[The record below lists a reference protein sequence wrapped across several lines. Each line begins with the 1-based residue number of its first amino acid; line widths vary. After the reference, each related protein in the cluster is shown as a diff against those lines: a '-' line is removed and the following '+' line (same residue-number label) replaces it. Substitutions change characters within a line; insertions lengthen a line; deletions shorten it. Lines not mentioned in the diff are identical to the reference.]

1 MTAIRWA
8 VNLPLPGRAL
18 RDHREVIE
26 ALPGLGYADVWTGE
40 GGGIDAFTPL
50 AAAAAWRPDL
60 GVGTG
65 VVPVSTRGPAVLAQT
80 AAALSELAAERVML
94 GLGTSVPA
102 HVTALNGIPFAKPV
116 ARLRDTVRF
125 LKTALRGDP
134 VDEEYETFTV
144 RGYRP
149 PPLAAV
155 PPKIIVGAL
164 RPRMVRLGLTEG
176 DGVITNVL
184 AAGDL
189 ERVLAE
195 AGPLPLDKE
204 FVVKLFVCPT
214 EDTAHARRT
223 GRAFLGWILNQAPYR
238 AFHDWLG
245 HGDRLTESRTLYD
258 SGHGAA
264 AGLALP
270 DDIVDALWIHGSLDE
285 CRQRIARFAQPGVT
299 SILLFV
305 APTPELLKSHHTL
318 PNLLAHLHPS
328 PQTNNPT
335 R

>member
-18 RDHREVIE
+18 RDHRELIE

-50 AAAAAWRPDL
+50 AAAAAWQPAL

-65 VVPVSTRGPAVLAQT
+65 VVPVFTRGPVVLAQT

-102 HVTALNGIPFAKPV
+102 HVTALNDIPFAKPV

-134 VDEEYETFTV
+134 VDEEYETFAV

-149 PPLAAV
+149 PPPAV
-155 PPKIIVGAL
+155 RPPKIILGAL

-184 AAGDL
+184 GAGDL

-195 AGPLPLDKE
+195 AGPRPPDKE
-204 FVVKLFVCPT
+204 IVVKLFVCPT
-214 EDTAHARRT
+214 EDAAHARRT

-245 HGDRLTESRTLYD
+245 HGDRLAESRALYD
-258 SGHGAA
+258 SGDGTA

-270 DDIVDALWIHGSLDE
+270 DDIVDALWIHGSPDQ
-285 CRQRIARFAQPGVT
+285 CRRQIARFVQPGVT
-299 SILLFV
+299 SVLLFV
-305 APTPELLKSHHTL
+305 APTPELLTGRHAL
-318 PNLLAHLHPS
+318 PDVLARLRPDGA
-328 PQTNNPT
+328 
-335 R
+335 

>member
-50 AAAAAWRPDL
+50 AAAAAWQPGL

-65 VVPVSTRGPAVLAQT
+65 VVPVFTRGPVVLAQT
-80 AAALSELAAERVML
+80 AAALSELASERVML

-102 HVTALNGIPFAKPV
+102 HVTALNDIPFAKPV

-125 LKTALRGDP
+125 LKSALHGHP

-149 PPLAAV
+149 PPPAAV
-155 PPKIIVGAL
+155 PPKLILGAL
-164 RPRMVRLGLTEG
+164 RPGMVRLGLTEG
-176 DGVITNVL
+176 DGIITNVL

-189 ERVLAE
+189 EQVLAE
-195 AGPLPLDKE
+195 AGPPPPGKE
-204 FVVKLFVCPT
+204 VVVKLFVCPT
-214 EDTAHARRT
+214 EDAAHARRT

-245 HGDRLTESRTLYD
+245 HGDGLTESRALYD
-258 SGHGAA
+258 SGDGPA

-285 CRQRIARFAQPGVT
+285 CRRQIARFVQPGVT
-299 SILLFV
+299 SVLLFV
-305 APTPELLKSHHTL
+305 APTPELHKGRHAL
-318 PNLLAHLHPS
+318 PDVLSRLRPGNE
-328 PQTNNPT
+328 
-335 R
+335 